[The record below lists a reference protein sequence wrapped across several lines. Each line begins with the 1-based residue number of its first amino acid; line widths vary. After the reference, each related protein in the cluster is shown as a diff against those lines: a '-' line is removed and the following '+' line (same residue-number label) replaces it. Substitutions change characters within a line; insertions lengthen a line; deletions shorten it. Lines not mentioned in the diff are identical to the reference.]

1 MTSRNIGV
9 MTATGNGRLDLWA
22 NWPIVGMV
30 RADSGSTVRLP
41 GSFDTTD
48 FQLDLQGG
56 STARLEG
63 TLENTGR
70 TFFSAITC
78 L

>member
-1 MTSRNIGV
+1 
-9 MTATGNGRLDLWA
+9 
-22 NWPIVGMV
+22 
-30 RADSGSTVRLP
+30 
-41 GSFDTTD
+41 
-48 FQLDLQGG
+48 LQGG